1 MWRISGSRGLSRVVN
16 DREDLGLLKDR
27 KRNKP
32 EAARLTGEPESGEQH
47 AGCAGGWQTPWRGRQ
62 PLLLI

>member
-1 MWRISGSRGLSRVVN
+1 MSMT
-16 DREDLGLLKDR
+16 EMDLGLLKDR

-47 AGCAGGWQTPWRGRQ
+47 AGCAGRWQTPWRGRQ